1 MYSLVHFLPIVAFLC
16 GGSGTGRKALA
27 RGSGKPYV
35 PVCFSLGCRYYLIS
49 SIFKIFLGNKS
60 LLPLPDYPCKLFNL
74 SRGGEPFESDNF
86 VVGRLLRDL
95 ETSEAHELKIGVFAA
110 DPNPGSILAQSLRGR
125 TRGVGLVA
133 TLAQFATAAVTYFL
147 GRGPSV
153 LFITL
158 AGTLLVQCCA
168 WVPQWAAEKLP
179 APTYRESNFIYAL
192 TCGRGSR
199 NVMVIVGNNCYLDL
213 EQLACSSSPRKS
225 QFGVSRGWL
234 LQWWKTWPFASK
246 RRGFVMTQL
255 VYAII
260 LVLWMCLFVAMY
272 MSAGDALS
280 LLSLLAVGCI
290 GARYNAWLAKKY
302 FPPEMQDI
310 SLRKLDDFASGTAMD
325 AIMDFQMVYERGRPL
340 LREFFPDGFRGEAE
354 RRWWD
359 DTDSLEYGL
368 ERDKA
373 GHRGFPLAYGSIPIR
388 GRCNIPSA
396 ARHFE
401 LCADP
406 ELDDRDFFVRSLVS
420 VS

>member
-35 PVCFSLGCRYYLIS
+35 PVCFSSPSAPRLPVQAVQ
-49 SIFKIFLGNKS
+49 S
-60 LLPLPDYPCKLFNL
+60 LPRRRTIRVGQFRRRPFVEGSGDE
-74 SRGGEPFESDNF
+74 RGGDEE
-86 VVGRLLRDL
+86 
-95 ETSEAHELKIGVFAA
+95 HELKIGVFAA

-246 RRGFVMTQL
+246 RRGFVITQL

-373 GHRGFPLAYGSIPIR
+373 EHRGSPSPMEAF
-388 GRCNIPSA
+388 PSA
-396 ARHFE
+396 EDVPSRAR
-401 LCADP
+401 
-406 ELDDRDFFVRSLVS
+406 RDTLSFALIQNWMIEISL
-420 VS
+420 